1 MTRELRKELKEMEGK
16 TFEFY
21 GYECLDNY
29 LTSRGFESMF
39 DLDNWKDVL
48 TDGYWASYNYTDEG
62 EPNDLV
68 TVYVKFA
75 TEQDAKNAKELL
87 ESNYEDGF
95 NGLSPETAEPINLI
109 VTKVEL

>member
-1 MTRELRKELKEMEGK
+1 MTKELRKELKEMEGK

-48 TDGYWASYNYTDEG
+48 TDGYWESYNYDEG

-87 ESNYEDGF
+87 ESNYEDGLY
-95 NGLSPETAEPINLI
+95 GLGPETAEPINLI

>member
-1 MTRELRKELKEMEGK
+1 MTKELRKELEEMEGK

-39 DLDNWKDVL
+39 DLDNWIDVL

-87 ESNYEDGF
+87 ESN

>member
-1 MTRELRKELKEMEGK
+1 MTKELRKELKEMEGK

-87 ESNYEDGF
+87 ESNYEDGL